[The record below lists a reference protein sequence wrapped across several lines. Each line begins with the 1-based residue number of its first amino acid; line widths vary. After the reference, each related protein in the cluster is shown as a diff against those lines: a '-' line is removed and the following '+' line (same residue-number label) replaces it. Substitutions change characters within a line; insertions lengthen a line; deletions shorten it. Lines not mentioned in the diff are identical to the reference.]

1 VPPASAGG
9 PAFPVIVDADTLS
22 EDLAHASE
30 SARAAIEPMVA
41 RLQDSGDPALWLKR
55 CEQEAQDGTSLPGC
69 VKMYIPQPDGQWGAV
84 FLGTTVN
91 GTLTLILLAV
101 GERHPTVAWRPS
113 VYQVADRRLNS

>member
-1 VPPASAGG
+1 MSPASAEG
-9 PAFPVIVDADTLS
+9 PAFPAIVDEETLA

-41 RLQDSGDPALWLKR
+41 RLEDSGAPARWLKR
-55 CEQEAQDGTSLPGC
+55 CEEDARDGTSLPGC

-101 GERHPTVAWRPS
+101 GERHPSVTWRPS
-113 VYQVADRRLNS
+113 VYQVADSRLND

>member
-1 VPPASAGG
+1 MPPASDG
-9 PAFPVIVDADTLS
+9 PAFPVIVDEETLA
-22 EDLAHASE
+22 EDLAHAGE
-30 SARAAIEPMVA
+30 AARAAIEPMVA
-41 RLQDSGDPALWLKR
+41 RLRESGAPVRWLKR
-55 CEQEAQDGTSLPGC
+55 CEEEARDGTSLPGC

-113 VYQVADRRLNS
+113 VYQVADRRLNI

>member
-1 VPPASAGG
+1 MPPASDG
-9 PAFPVIVDADTLS
+9 PAFPVIVDEETLA

-41 RLQDSGDPALWLKR
+41 RLADSGAPARWLKR
-55 CEQEAQDGTSLPGC
+55 CEEEARDGTSLPGC

-101 GERHPTVAWRPS
+101 GERHPTVTWRPS

>member
-1 VPPASAGG
+1 VPPASDG
-9 PAFPVIVDADTLS
+9 PAFPVIVDEEALA

-30 SARAAIEPMVA
+30 AARAAIEPMVA
-41 RLQDSGDPALWLKR
+41 RLSESGAPARWLKR
-55 CEQEAQDGTSLPGC
+55 CGEEARDGTSLPGC

-101 GERHPTVAWRPS
+101 GERHPTVMWRPS
-113 VYQVADRRLNS
+113 VYQVAHRRLNS

>member
-1 VPPASAGG
+1 MPPASDG
-9 PAFPVIVDADTLS
+9 PAFPVIVDEEALA

-30 SARAAIEPMVA
+30 AARAAIEPMVA
-41 RLQDSGDPALWLKR
+41 RLRESGAPARWLKR
-55 CEQEAQDGTSLPGC
+55 CEEEARDGTSLPGC

-101 GERHPTVAWRPS
+101 GERHPAAMWRPS